1 MSSRRSFLKLVG
13 GGAVAAAATGAGLVA
28 LKGPS
33 ESARAPWREAGR
45 PEEYRR
51 KALSWAILAPNPHNR
66 QPWLVELEGRNAL
79 TLRVDLERRLPET
92 DPFDRQI
99 TIGCGAFLEILAL
112 AAARDGYRA
121 EVEAFP
127 EGQDMATLDRRPV
140 ARVRFVEGEGTP
152 DPLFAFVL
160 DRRSN
165 KDVYDSRDVPS
176 DALARLAQAGR
187 GFGVSASTVGNDAV
201 AAKLRDLTWR
211 AHVAEVTT
219 PRTLQESID
228 LTRIGAAEVAANP
241 DGIALEGPAIEAGR
255 LLGLVSREK
264 LADPGSVVFRQGLDL
279 YREKAMSARA
289 FGWLSNE
296 NRSRT
301 DQIDAGRAYARVN
314 LEAARLGL
322 GIHPWSQSLQEYDEM
337 RELHREVHD
346 LVGRGKRVQMLFR
359 IGHAPNVG
367 PAPRRRLEHHLA

>member
-314 LEAARLGL
+314 LEATRLGL

-346 LVGRGKRVQMLFR
+346 LVGRGERVQMLFR